1 MKSLLVLTLVGFT
14 ATFAAGA
21 SLCDGIAGNIVTNC
35 GFETGDFTGW
45 TLADP
50 TDETFVA
57 GPTFSMVGVNSG
69 NFFAALGAVG
79 SDGSLSQTLSTVPG
93 QTYDFGFWLASDGF
107 LENDF
112 TAMWGA
118 TTVLSLTDI
127 PATPYTFFSFSETA
141 AAASTTITFL
151 ERNDAGFLGLD
162 DVSVVGPSSTAAA
175 PEPGTFGSCLLLGL
189 VTGGTILTKRRK
201 APFSL
206 KV

>member
-1 MKSLLVLTLVGFT
+1 MKSLLVLTLFGFT

-21 SLCDGIAGNIVTNC
+21 SLCDGIAGNLLTNC

-45 TLADP
+45 TVVDG

-57 GPTFSMVGVNSG
+57 GPTMGVGVNSG

-79 SDGSLSQTLSTVPG
+79 ADGSLSQTLGTVPG
-93 QTYDFGFWLASDGF
+93 QTYNFGFWLASDGD
-107 LENDF
+107 LQNDF
-112 TAMWGA
+112 TAMWDA
-118 TTVLSLTDI
+118 TSVLSLTSI

-151 ERNDAGFLGLD
+151 GRNDAGFLGLD
-162 DVSVVGPSSTAAA
+162 DVSVVGPAPAATA

-189 VTGGTILTKRRK
+189 VTGGTILTRRHK

-206 KV
+206 KM